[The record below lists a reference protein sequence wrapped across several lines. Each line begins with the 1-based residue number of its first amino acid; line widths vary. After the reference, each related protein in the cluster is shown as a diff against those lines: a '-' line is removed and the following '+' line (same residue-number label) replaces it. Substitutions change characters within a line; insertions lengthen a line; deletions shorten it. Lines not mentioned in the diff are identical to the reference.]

1 MSGTSEVPKN
11 SGNLDSIIFF
21 FLKATNIIVIRSREE
36 QKPQN
41 SKKPSGKEADSRY
54 AWKLHFLN
62 LCSLTLFFSI
72 GRLPFTT
79 VDNKSPI
86 SQSKKIKSVDLE
98 EDPKSLVI
106 IAEIEP
112 EENHNNPPS
121 KPSSISAE
129 LNDSTSLLDISAVED
144 DKESDMNIS
153 CSSEGAPLETTPRSS
168 GKKTAATARKNS
180 TIEKER
186 LRKLKEE
193 EKKRKEEEKEA
204 EKKKKEEEKKRKE
217 EEKEAEKKKKEEEKK
232 RKEEEK
238 EAEKKKKE
246 EEKKRKEE
254 EKEAEKKRKEEE
266 KKKKEEEKENEKK
279 KKEEEEKKKKDR
291 LSQVFTSFFTQKKT
305 TPAKNDENL
314 STNNTLAFPPFQ
326 VFTATQ
332 SDFFLESSF
341 FFYQQIKENMR
352 MAPSLRTIFDEERK
366 ETLDQSLCQLQ
377 SESELY
383 IKQLNFSK
391 GRKCGSTWPINKE
404 DNENEVEVIGKAL
417 SCNYY
422 FNH

>member
-238 EAEKKKKE
+238 EAEKK
-246 EEKKRKEE
+246 
-254 EKEAEKKRKEEE
+254 RKEEE

-341 FFYQQIKENMR
+341 FFLPTDQRKYEDG
-352 MAPSLRTIFDEERK
+352 TITTD
-366 ETLDQSLCQLQ
+366 
-377 SESELY
+377 
-383 IKQLNFSK
+383 
-391 GRKCGSTWPINKE
+391 
-404 DNENEVEVIGKAL
+404 
-417 SCNYY
+417 Y
-422 FNH
+422 F